1 MKNCVASIQDTPFLV
16 ATVVCA
22 FLEPS
27 SGVFSPPTCRAHSS
41 AAALP
46 EAATR
51 PGNGPPHDAHCRSAV
66 VLAGSLVPIVRCA
79 ALLAPEAISGRGGD
93 EGPGGA
99 GPGGWAHAWRVCY
112 VSRRWAFWS
121 RRERRRGGRR
131 GGGEDKRDGGGQEEE
146 KANALADGVAGCRA
160 RG

>member
-1 MKNCVASIQDTPFLV
+1 MSQVSKIRLFLSPRFSVLSSNPVAACSLLLP
-16 ATVVCA
+16 VVHP
-22 FLEPS
+22 LL
-27 SGVFSPPTCRAHSS
+27 PPHFPKPPPAP
-41 AAALP
+41 AMVP
-46 EAATR
+46 
-51 PGNGPPHDAHCRSAV
+51 PPPHDAHCRSAV
-66 VLAGSLVPIVRCA
+66 VLAGSLVPIVRCG

-121 RRERRRGGRR
+121 RRGRRRGGRR
-131 GGGEDKRDGGGQEEE
+131 GGGEDKKDGGGQEEE
-146 KANALADGVAGCRA
+146 KAKALADGVAGCRA